1 MTYGQVRWP
10 ILWIRAL
17 HLTIQSAHTHTHSSE
32 HTHTQQWTHTHTQQ
46 WTHILWTHTRSSG
59 QPFMLRRPGNS
70 WGFGASRVSPQPW
83 DWRWRE
89 CSTSNCLPLESNCLP
104 LGHDFPTTFLVCHA
118 SWSYTTSI
126 YTRSLET
133 VWSDSSF
140 PLGRWE
146 GESPEVNTNRYS
158 LVFNYLKPVEL
169 YSRTHSLLQ
178 WIVCAKCTFGS
189 LEVNFDLHLCLTFQ
203 EEVSLCDY
211 MFWRNSWAWLRVD
224 FEQVLSFWQRIK
236 DLVTSLCS
244 CGSVVEHC
252 VSSAKGC
259 GFNSQGT
266 HILTK

>member
-1 MTYGQVRWP
+1 MN
-10 ILWIRAL
+10 
-17 HLTIQSAHTHTHSSE
+17 THTP
-32 HTHTQQWTHTHTQQ
+32 WTHTHTP
-46 WTHILWTHTRSSG
+46 WTHTHTPWTHTHTAVNTHTPWKHTRSSG

-83 DWRWRE
+83 YWRWRE

-203 EEVSLCDY
+203 EEVSLLWLY
-211 MFWRNSWAWLRVD
+211 VLKKQLSLIESWPWA
-224 FEQVLSFWQRIK
+224 
-236 DLVTSLCS
+236 
-244 CGSVVEHC
+244 GVV
-252 VSSAKGC
+252 V
-259 GFNSQGT
+259 
-266 HILTK
+266 LTKNKRFSDITMFLWLSGRALR